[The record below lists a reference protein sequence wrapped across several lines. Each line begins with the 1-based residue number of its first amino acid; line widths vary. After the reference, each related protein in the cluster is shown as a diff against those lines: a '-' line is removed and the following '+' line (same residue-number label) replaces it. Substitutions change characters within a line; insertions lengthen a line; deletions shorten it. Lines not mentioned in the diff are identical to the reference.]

1 MKWSEVLEG
10 VVEGLG
16 RGVAYRR
23 GFNDALEGRGRT
35 LRYLPGGS
43 SLKTDEERDLY
54 AQGYQDGLAE
64 RLLRRQQD
72 E

>member
-1 MKWSEVLEG
+1 MKWGEMLEG
-10 VVEGLG
+10 LVEGLG
-16 RGVAYRR
+16 REVAYRK

-43 SLKTDEERDLY
+43 SLKTDEESDLY

-64 RLLRRQQD
+64 RLVRRQEDQ
-72 E
+72 

>member
-1 MKWSEVLEG
+1 MNEVLEG
-10 VVEGLG
+10 VAEGLG
-16 RGVAYRR
+16 RGVAYGR

-54 AQGYQDGLAE
+54 SQGYQDGLTE
-64 RLLRRQQD
+64 RLLRAR